1 MKTPIIISLT
11 STILKKKEIKYI
23 EKYKPFGIIFF
34 SRNIQTIDQLKKL
47 INSLKILSPSTLIF
61 VDQESGIV
69 DRFKFF
75 KHLNFLNNYDYYK
88 IYLKNKELAKML
100 IYLKS
105 YITSYYLNE
114 WGFNSNTVPVL
125 DIPITKTAK
134 FISKRTFGPNLKI
147 VKKLNEII
155 ILNNF
160 KFGLIPV
167 VKHIPG
173 HGVTSKDSHKVIPS
187 TNISL
192 NELAPHLT
200 SFKNFNYLPLAMTAH
215 IIYKKI
221 DPNYIATFSE
231 KIINQIIRTKI
242 NFQGLLMTDDLS
254 MKAVKFDHQA
264 ICDLSNKV
272 DIDILLDCSNNFDK
286 YIYFSENFNKTDRY
300 SLFIKNKKNWIK
312 KKSIFKDINIKD
324 YRDIYDNILKK
335 NGI

>member
-11 STILKKKEIKYI
+11 STILKKEEIKYI

-88 IYLKNKELAKML
+88 IYLKNKELAKIL

-173 HGVTSKDSHKVIPS
+173 HGVTSKDSHQVIPS

-221 DPNYIATFSE
+221 DPNNS
-231 KIINQIIRTKI
+231 
-242 NFQGLLMTDDLS
+242 
-254 MKAVKFDHQA
+254 
-264 ICDLSNKV
+264 
-272 DIDILLDCSNNFDK
+272 
-286 YIYFSENFNKTDRY
+286 
-300 SLFIKNKKNWIK
+300 
-312 KKSIFKDINIKD
+312 
-324 YRDIYDNILKK
+324 
-335 NGI
+335 

>member
-1 MKTPIIISLT
+1 
-11 STILKKKEIKYI
+11 
-23 EKYKPFGIIFF
+23 
-34 SRNIQTIDQLKKL
+34 
-47 INSLKILSPSTLIF
+47 
-61 VDQESGIV
+61 
-69 DRFKFF
+69 
-75 KHLNFLNNYDYYK
+75 
-88 IYLKNKELAKML
+88 
-100 IYLKS
+100 
-105 YITSYYLNE
+105 
-114 WGFNSNTVPVL
+114 
-125 DIPITKTAK
+125 
-134 FISKRTFGPNLKI
+134 
-147 VKKLNEII
+147 
-155 ILNNF
+155 
-160 KFGLIPV
+160 
-167 VKHIPG
+167 
-173 HGVTSKDSHKVIPS
+173 
-187 TNISL
+187 
-192 NELAPHLT
+192 
-200 SFKNFNYLPLAMTAH
+200 MTAH

-221 DPNYIATFSE
+221 DPNYIATFSQ

>member
-1 MKTPIIISLT
+1 M
-11 STILKKKEIKYI
+11 
-23 EKYKPFGIIFF
+23 
-34 SRNIQTIDQLKKL
+34 
-47 INSLKILSPSTLIF
+47 
-61 VDQESGIV
+61 
-69 DRFKFF
+69 
-75 KHLNFLNNYDYYK
+75 
-88 IYLKNKELAKML
+88 
-100 IYLKS
+100 
-105 YITSYYLNE
+105 
-114 WGFNSNTVPVL
+114 

-173 HGVTSKDSHKVIPS
+173 HGVTSKDSHQVIPS